1 MAGTVARGTL
11 FPAEIANEMINLV
24 KGKSSLSKLSGA
36 EPIPFNGID
45 VFTFGFDNEVSVV
58 GENEAK
64 VNGGVTIAPVAIRPY
79 KFEYGARF
87 SDEFMYGEEEYQLDV
102 LRQFS
107 AGFAAKVAR
116 GMDIGGFHGLNPRTG
131 TASATI
137 GNNHFDSKVSQTVT
151 TGAAGTTVDDDVE
164 SAIGLVQG
172 NDYDVTGMAMAP
184 AFRTSL
190 SKLKKENG
198 ERLYPELGWGS
209 APGTING
216 LPVDANSTVA
226 FGASTK
232 DLAILGNF
240 RDYFRWGFAKDIFM
254 KVIEYG
260 NPDNDAQAGDLQGHN
275 QIYLRGECYIGWGI
289 LVPDAFSRIVKQ

>member
-1 MAGTVARGTL
+1 MAGTVSRGTL
-11 FPAEIANEMINLV
+11 FPAEIANDMINLV

-64 VNGGVTIAPVAIRPY
+64 VNGGVTITPVSMRPY

-87 SDEFMYGEEEYQLDV
+87 SDEFMYAEEEYKLNV

-107 AGFAAKVAR
+107 EGFAAKIAR
-116 GMDIGGFHGLNPRTG
+116 GMDISAFHGLNPRTG

-151 TGAAGTTVDDDVE
+151 TGAAGTTVDNDVE

-172 NDYDVTGMAMAP
+172 SDYDVTGMAMAP

-190 SKLKKENG
+190 SKLKKENN

-216 LPVDANSTVA
+216 LPVDTNSTVA

-240 RDYFRWGFAKDIFM
+240 RDYFRWGFAKDIFV
-254 KVIEYG
+254 KVIQYG

-275 QIYLRGECYIGWGI
+275 QVFLRGECYIGWGI